1 MRTGSDSALD
11 EGVCALELQTWVA
24 GYLSSPYYSLPQ
36 QQLHMQLHLHKF
48 IGVLS
53 CLTLLCQAPLAT
65 SQALKR
71 RPGRKPR
78 PRSAWGR
85 SGRPRV
91 SGEAQANDERP
102 RRPRW
107 AGVSVGPAAFDTD
120 DNRNYAASVTDRATF
135 NYAASHTQL
144 RGDLSVAPFFLEKDL
159 RPGKK
164 MTLYFPELTFAPA
177 FLPRKEADSIPFSVE
192 KLPEVLGRFA
202 IQPDSIEA
210 QWMRKTARDCEAP
223 AMKGE
228 KKFCATSLESMV
240 DFSTSSLGTRDVRA
254 VSTIVAKKGAPKQ
267 EYTIVSS
274 GVRKLAGSDGV
285 VCHMEAYAYAVF
297 YCHMVGSTR
306 AYMVKMVGKDGAA
319 VDAVAVCH
327 ADTAAWNPKHLA
339 FQVLKVKPGT
349 VPICHFLLQDHVV
362 WTRRT

>member
-1 MRTGSDSALD
+1 MPSAISNLPSS
-11 EGVCALELQTWVA
+11 QTAA
-24 GYLSSPYYSLPQ
+24 GE
-36 QQLHMQLHLHKF
+36 K
-48 IGVLS
+48 
-53 CLTLLCQAPLAT
+53 AAT
-65 SQALKR
+65 SVSVGKGVGVHVY
-71 RPGRKPR
+71 PGKRKPTTNVHV
-78 PRSAWGR
+78 G
-85 SGRPRV
+85 
-91 SGEAQANDERP
+91 
-102 RRPRW
+102 PRW